1 MNIYVIYGD
10 MSKIGKKNISIPSG
24 VSVNIDGNIV
34 HVTGP
39 KGSLFINTNNKVN
52 VYLDGNSIYVKA
64 IDQNNTQYQGLYR
77 SLINNAVEGVSKGF
91 TKKLELNGVGYKA
104 SIQDGDLVLNVG
116 YSHPVVIKKP
126 EGIEF
131 TVNDNIISV
140 SGIDKVLVGD
150 VAAKIRSVRRPDPY
164 RGKGIKYV
172 GELLILK
179 KVKSLK

>member
-1 MNIYVIYGD
+1 
-10 MSKIGKKNISIPSG
+10 MSKIGKKPINIPNE
-24 VSVNIDGNIV
+24 VSVDIVGNTV
-34 HVTGP
+34 HVAGP
-39 KGSLFINTNNKVN
+39 KGALFVNTNNKVN
-52 VYLDGNSIYVKA
+52 VYIDDNSIYVKA

-77 SLINNAVEGVSKGF
+77 SLISNAVEGVSKGF

-104 SIQDGDLVLNVG
+104 SIQNGDLVLNVG

-131 TVNDNIISV
+131 TVNENIISV

-150 VAAKIRSVRRPDPY
+150 VAANIRSVRPPDPY

>member
-1 MNIYVIYGD
+1 
-10 MSKIGKKNISIPSG
+10 MSKIGKKPIHIPSG
-24 VSVNIDGNIV
+24 VSVDIDGSVV
-34 HVTGP
+34 HVKGP
-39 KGSLFINTNNKVN
+39 KGALSVDTNQRVN
-52 VYLDGNSIYVKA
+52 VYIDDNSIHVEA
-64 IDQNNTQYQGLYR
+64 IDQDNTQYQGLYR

-91 TKKLELNGVGYKA
+91 VKKLELNGVGYKA
-104 SIQDGDLVLNVG
+104 SIQNGDLVLNVG

-126 EGIEF
+126 EGIDF
-131 TVNDNIISV
+131 AVNENVISV

-150 VAAKIRSVRRPDPY
+150 VAAKIRSVRPPDPY